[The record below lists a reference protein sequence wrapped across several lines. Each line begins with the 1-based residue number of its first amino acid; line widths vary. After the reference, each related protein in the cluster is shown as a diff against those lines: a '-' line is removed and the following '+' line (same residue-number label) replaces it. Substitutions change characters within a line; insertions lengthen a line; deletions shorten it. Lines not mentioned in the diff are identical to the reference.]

1 MTTCDVLI
9 VGGGV
14 AGSSI
19 AHELR
24 GRGAAVVMVDRGRVG
39 GASSGL
45 NAGGVRHQFFH
56 PPNIR
61 AAKATIG
68 IMRDFGDRFGVDIGF
83 RQVGYLFLYS
93 SEAQEARFRQAVAAQ
108 NACGVPS
115 RLIGLDEVRALAPEV
130 SPEGLRG
137 GCFGPTDGYLDPR
150 AVTEGLARAARER
163 GARVLENAEVLS
175 VEVSRGRATAVVTS
189 QGRFMPAVVVNAAGA
204 WAPGLAARYGDTLAI
219 TPRRSQIFVMEHTP
233 PLARDMPHTFD
244 SDAMVYVRIDG
255 AGIRSGSAVKPIIPD
270 PPPALEA
277 DWREADELQRRVAHR
292 VPSLRASRFTRAWA
306 GLIEVTADNN
316 PILGWSSAVENVY
329 TAAGFSGHGMCL
341 APGLAPSIAAEIV
354 RESPEMPLDFYR
366 AGRLAQPDALQHE
379 SLWLT
384 THRPTDIDEW
394 VAARPA

>member
-24 GRGAAVVMVDRGRVG
+24 GRGAEVVMVDRGRVG

-175 VEVSRGRATAVVTS
+175 VEVSRGRATATRSVSGTS
-189 QGRFMPAVVVNAAGA
+189 
-204 WAPGLAARYGDTLAI
+204 
-219 TPRRSQIFVMEHTP
+219 
-233 PLARDMPHTFD
+233 
-244 SDAMVYVRIDG
+244 
-255 AGIRSGSAVKPIIPD
+255 
-270 PPPALEA
+270 
-277 DWREADELQRRVAHR
+277 
-292 VPSLRASRFTRAWA
+292 
-306 GLIEVTADNN
+306 
-316 PILGWSSAVENVY
+316 
-329 TAAGFSGHGMCL
+329 
-341 APGLAPSIAAEIV
+341 
-354 RESPEMPLDFYR
+354 
-366 AGRLAQPDALQHE
+366 
-379 SLWLT
+379 
-384 THRPTDIDEW
+384 
-394 VAARPA
+394 RPAW

>member
-1 MTTCDVLI
+1 MTACDVLI

-19 AHELR
+19 AYELR
-24 GRGAAVVMVDRGRVG
+24 ARGAQVVMVDRGRVG

-61 AAKATIG
+61 AAKATIAL
-68 IMRDFGDRFGVDIGF
+68 MREFRDRFGVDIAF
-83 RQVGYLFLYS
+83 RQVGYLFVYS
-93 SEAQEARFRQAVAAQ
+93 REAQEARFRQAVATQ

-115 RLIGLDEVRALAPEV
+115 RLIGLDEVHALAPEV
-130 SPEGLRG
+130 SLEGLRG

-150 AVTEGLARAARER
+150 AVTEGLARAAQER
-163 GARVLENAEVLS
+163 GARVLEDAEVRS
-175 VEVSRGRATAVVTS
+175 MEVAGGRVTSVVTNRE
-189 QGRFMPAVVVNAAGA
+189 RFAPGVVVNAAGA

-219 TPRRSQIFVMEHTP
+219 TPRRSQIFVMEQTP
-233 PLARDMPHTFD
+233 PLHRDMPHTFD

-255 AGIRSGSAVKPIIPD
+255 AGIRSGSAVKPIISD
-270 PPPALEA
+270 PPPAIEA
-277 DWREADELQRRVAHR
+277 DWREADEIQRRVAHR
-292 VPSLRASRFTRAWA
+292 MPSLRASRFTRAWA

-316 PILGWSSAVENVY
+316 PILGWSGAVENVY

-354 RESPEMPLDFYR
+354 RERPELPLDFYR
-366 AGRLAQPDALQHE
+366 AARLARPDALQHE

-394 VAARPA
+394 VAAKPA

>member
-1 MTTCDVLI
+1 
-9 VGGGV
+9 
-14 AGSSI
+14 
-19 AHELR
+19 
-24 GRGAAVVMVDRGRVG
+24 
-39 GASSGL
+39 
-45 NAGGVRHQFFH
+45 
-56 PPNIR
+56 
-61 AAKATIG
+61 
-68 IMRDFGDRFGVDIGF
+68 
-83 RQVGYLFLYS
+83 
-93 SEAQEARFRQAVAAQ
+93 
-108 NACGVPS
+108 
-115 RLIGLDEVRALAPEV
+115 
-130 SPEGLRG
+130 
-137 GCFGPTDGYLDPR
+137 
-150 AVTEGLARAARER
+150 
-163 GARVLENAEVLS
+163 
-175 VEVSRGRATAVVTS
+175 
-189 QGRFMPAVVVNAAGA
+189 MPAVVVNAAGA

-316 PILGWSSAVENVY
+316 PILGWSGAVENVY